1 MPKGHESK
9 LFITRT
15 MYRSTAFRYHVHR
28 TRKAAR
34 NFAAIQRA
42 RKTVSACAV
51 LPATWGPDA
60 WPATSGCAGARSG

>member
-1 MPKGHESK
+1 MATNHESK

-15 MYRSTAFRYHVHR
+15 MYQSTALRYHVHR

-34 NFAAIQRA
+34 DFAAIQRG
-42 RKTVSACAV
+42 RKTVNACTI

-60 WPATSGCAGARSG
+60 